1 MRKLNP
7 FYKWENEVYGR
18 TPFGVILFASVLK
31 AKYPECKKLRNKEIT
46 LEEFVKWFN
55 SQVPDYTVTTVEAS
69 KILKSVYNLWEN
81 VNKPCN

>member
-18 TPFGVILFASVLK
+18 NRPFGVILFRSVLK

-55 SQVPDYTVTTVEAS
+55 SQVPGYEICLHEAF
-69 KILKSVYNLWEN
+69 
-81 VNKPCN
+81 